1 MSKRS
6 IPIQD
11 GDKPVE
17 AETAVEATEPV
28 EETAAADLPEA
39 EVAQVAEAEEAGG
52 ADGSN
57 GGGTL
62 GPVEEDASEPSPPG
76 ADEPAEAEAPEPPP
90 PTEAELALHKHNVA
104 LRAEIGRLR
113 KALDEKDE
121 LLQKYIKAYKQAEA
135 EFERVK
141 KRLDDDLA
149 RRVEQESGR
158 LATSLF
164 DVLDNLERSLESGRK
179 TQNPEALLQGIEMVH
194 QTFLDKLVDLGIQR
208 FDPEGQPFDPGLHE
222 AMGVVPVPD
231 PALNNHVIQT
241 FQVGYRVGDQVLR
254 AARVIVGKA

>member
-1 MSKRS
+1 MSKRK

-17 AETAVEATEPV
+17 VEPGVEATERDEVLEIEAPESD
-28 EETAAADLPEA
+28 EEPAASGGNGVGPPAA
-39 EVAQVAEAEEAGG
+39 AEEASS
-52 ADGSN
+52 APSS
-57 GGGTL
+57 
-62 GPVEEDASEPSPPG
+62 PEVEAPPQ
-76 ADEPAEAEAPEPPP
+76 AEEPAP
-90 PTEAELALHKHNVA
+90 PTATELALEKDNVA

-141 KRLDDDLA
+141 KRLDDDLT

-158 LATSLF
+158 LATTLF

-179 TQNPEALLQGIEMVH
+179 TLNAEALLQGVEMVY
-194 QTFLDKLVDLGIQR
+194 QTFLDKLEGLGIQR
-208 FDPEGQPFDPGLHE
+208 FDPEGQPFDPALHE
-222 AMGVVPVPD
+222 AMGVVPVPN
-231 PALNNHVIQT
+231 PELNNHVIQT